1 MTRQIEARFLCYPDS
16 ETLKSGKDETFCW
29 KEFSAQIDP
38 SLLTNEGAPC
48 PVCGNTITV
57 KPVTAMGVF
66 MKNMEESEDPDG
78 S

>member
-1 MTRQIEARFLCYPDS
+1 MAHQIEARFLCYPDS
-16 ETLKSGKDETFCW
+16 ETLKSGKYETFCW

-38 SLLTNEGAPC
+38 SLLTNKNAPC

-66 MKNMEESEDPDG
+66 MKIMEESEDLDV